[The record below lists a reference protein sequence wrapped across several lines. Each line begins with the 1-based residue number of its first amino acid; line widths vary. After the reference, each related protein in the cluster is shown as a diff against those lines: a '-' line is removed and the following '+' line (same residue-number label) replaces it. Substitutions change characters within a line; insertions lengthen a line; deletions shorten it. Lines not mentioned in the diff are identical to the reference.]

1 MRQSDTELLK
11 IIWDYMGVESPLAHA
26 DVIIAGGCK
35 DPGVA
40 GHAAELYGLGFAPL
54 IVFTGY
60 KQPGMSETEADFFAR
75 IARDRGVPDS
85 AILRE
90 PYAKN
95 TGDNIQL
102 SQKLLAENGI
112 IPKKVILVHKPYML
126 RRFVATADVQWPEP
140 RPSFIGRHEP
150 IGLSE
155 YMIKRGTGETIRK
168 IMGDF
173 QRLRPYAK
181 KGYQSTQD
189 IPDEVQAAY
198 DTLLRR
204 GHHSG

>member
-1 MRQSDTELLK
+1 MNQSDNDLLK
-11 IIWDYMGVESPLAHA
+11 KIWDYMGVESPLAHA

-35 DPGVA
+35 DPVVA
-40 GHAAELYGLGFAPL
+40 AHAVELYELGLAPL

-60 KQPGMSETEADFFAR
+60 KQSGMSETEADFFAR
-75 IARDRGVPDS
+75 IARDRGVPES

-90 PYAKN
+90 PLAKN
-95 TGDNIQL
+95 TGENIQF
-102 SQKLLAENGI
+102 SQKILADRGI
-112 IPKKVILVHKPYML
+112 IPKTVILVHKPYML
-126 RRFVATADVQWPEP
+126 RRFVATADVQWTEP
-140 RPSFIGRHEP
+140 RPTFIGRHEN
-150 IGLSE
+150 ISLAE

-181 KGYQSTQD
+181 KGYQSVQD
-189 IPDEVQAAY
+189 IPDDVQAAY